1 MEYENMLSSG
11 DAILI
16 KNMWESKIFLPEA
29 SSRNR
34 PTLKKIEKTN
44 VVRLSAKVAHH
55 QFDGTH

>member
-1 MEYENMLSSG
+1 MLSSG